1 MKIIC
6 AALGLVLLAGCASSS
21 NSGGTTTRTTNT
33 KTFKYSTDD
42 GSTMQSAVEIRTR
55 SNTEGGVLMKEWIR
69 ANYPGYT
76 IDQQE
81 LLRNEPLKK
90 MYNMI
95 TIIDANNTAKKIYF
109 DVTQFHRRYEDE
121 LPNEPG
127 TARPPF

>member
-1 MKIIC
+1 MKFLC
-6 AALGLVLLAGCASSS
+6 AALAVVLLSACASSP
-21 NSGGTTTRTTNT
+21 NASGPKKTNT

-42 GSTMQSAVEIRTR
+42 GSTKSSAVEIRTP
-55 SNTEGGVLMKEWIR
+55 SNTEGGVLIKEWIR

-76 IDQQE
+76 IDSQE
-81 LLRNEPLKK
+81 LMRDEALKK

-95 TIIDANNTAKKIYF
+95 TIIDGYNNAKKIYF

-121 LPNEPG
+121 LPNEPK

>member
-1 MKIIC
+1 MKMLC
-6 AALGLVLLAGCASSS
+6 AALGLVLLAGCAGS
-21 NSGGTTTRTTNT
+21 NTGGTTKTTSH

-55 SNTEGGVLMKEWIR
+55 SNTEGGVLIKEWIR

-109 DVTQFHRRYEDE
+109 DVTQFHRRYQDE